1 MQQENTLKETL
12 QKQSEK
18 ASAIRKKYAKELAE
32 KIREQLVDLNFLDV
46 RFEMKFEQ
54 KETFGADGFDEVE
67 FVIATNPGE
76 PLKPLGSVA
85 SGGE

>member
-1 MQQENTLKETL
+1 MYKRQ
-12 QKQSEK
+12 
-18 ASAIRKKYAKELAE
+18 
-32 KIREQLVDLNFLDV
+32 DLNFLDV

-85 SGGE
+85 SGGAL